1 MKWQEGIHL
10 TIAKLEQVI
19 SKGESLTVE
28 FKTWIHTKD
37 MRERISLA
45 VEKWKEMEQ
54 PMLFRMGDVWVSL
67 LYIKWLIFAVLYLPL
82 LLRNFWTT
90 WIESCIYEAKIFR
103 WLKAYIRTWA
113 KIKHDIHEVKR
124 DLTDLCY
131 FWGCFLSVM

>member
-1 MKWQEGIHL
+1 M

-54 PMLFRMGDVWVSL
+54 PMLFRMGDV
-67 LYIKWLIFAVLYLPL
+67 
-82 LLRNFWTT
+82 
-90 WIESCIYEAKIFR
+90 
-103 WLKAYIRTWA
+103 
-113 KIKHDIHEVKR
+113 
-124 DLTDLCY
+124 
-131 FWGCFLSVM
+131 